1 MRNKQLK
8 KEQLLKE
15 SIKRLIREE
24 LQEDYNSI
32 RSQVKVDRK
41 PFDMEDIIA
50 STDFNKLTPEIQN
63 LLTSLRIY
71 EYSTSIFDKDG
82 FFTEDI
88 IGDDQFAIIKINDKF
103 YFVDSQGHNYARY
116 VGELI
121 NFPYQEPIEETDK
134 YSGNTDYMK
143 RRKAFSDYDINP
155 EADEISDEDLM
166 AAGDYWDSINN
177 EDNDFEEDGM
187 NDEPMDFLQEKKEDE
202 DSDETEEFSVEDDET
217 ETETD
222 STETST
228 DEESFDSDIDVSG
241 LQGDTKELMAKL
253 QDAME
258 LARKTGDKKLLNQL
272 GNTITFFTRTH
283 IARPEEQEALAEE
296 IRKLQFK
303 AGIIK

>member
-15 SIKRLIREE
+15 SIRKLIREE
-24 LQEDYNSI
+24 LPVNDPRVEQIIQMLKDLDVDGETMEYIITQVNMGDQMANQLVHNKENDDLVQLIRYDKED
-32 RSQVKVDRK
+32 
-41 PFDMEDIIA
+41 
-50 STDFNKLTPEIQN
+50 
-63 LLTSLRIY
+63 
-71 EYSTSIFDKDG
+71 
-82 FFTEDI
+82 
-88 IGDDQFAIIKINDKF
+88 
-103 YFVDSQGHNYARY
+103 
-116 VGELI
+116 
-121 NFPYQEPIEETDK
+121 
-134 YSGNTDYMK
+134 
-143 RRKAFSDYDINP
+143 
-155 EADEISDEDLM
+155 
-166 AAGDYWDSINN
+166 
-177 EDNDFEEDGM
+177 DFEEDGM

-202 DSDETEEFSVEDDET
+202 DSDKTEEFSIEDDET

-258 LARKTGDKKLLNQL
+258 LARKTGDKKLVNQL
-272 GNTITFFTRTH
+272 GNTITFFARTH
-283 IARPEEQEALAEE
+283 IARPEEQETLAEE

>member
-15 SIKRLIREE
+15 SIRKLIREE
-24 LQEDYNSI
+24 LPVNDPKVEQIIQMLKDLDVDGETMEYIITQVNMGDQMANQLVHNKEDDDLVQLVRYD
-32 RSQVKVDRK
+32 K
-41 PFDMEDIIA
+41 ED
-50 STDFNKLTPEIQN
+50 
-63 LLTSLRIY
+63 
-71 EYSTSIFDKDG
+71 
-82 FFTEDI
+82 
-88 IGDDQFAIIKINDKF
+88 
-103 YFVDSQGHNYARY
+103 
-116 VGELI
+116 
-121 NFPYQEPIEETDK
+121 
-134 YSGNTDYMK
+134 
-143 RRKAFSDYDINP
+143 
-155 EADEISDEDLM
+155 
-166 AAGDYWDSINN
+166 
-177 EDNDFEEDGM
+177 DFEEDGM

-202 DSDETEEFSVEDDET
+202 DSEETEDFSIEDDET

-228 DEESFDSDIDVSG
+228 DEESFDSDIDTSG

-296 IRKLQFK
+296 IKRLQFK